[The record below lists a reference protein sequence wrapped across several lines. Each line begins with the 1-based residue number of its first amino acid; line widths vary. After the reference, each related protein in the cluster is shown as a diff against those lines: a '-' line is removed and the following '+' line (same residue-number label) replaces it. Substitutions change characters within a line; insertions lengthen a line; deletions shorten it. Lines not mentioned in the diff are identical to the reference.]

1 VHGPHDAKFYKLLAE
16 LEEEFYELKRKGYS
30 GKLHVDLIPPP
41 LADPML
47 GEGFHG
53 EGNHLPGIKLNE
65 YEGRAKGLQAA
76 QKRFDVQ
83 KTMGK
88 GGVLGGSNVK
98 GRSMKEVLAEV
109 SEGILQV
116 LAGSKSEAFST
127 VC

>member
-1 VHGPHDAKFYKLLAE
+1 MLAE

-30 GKLHVDLIPPP
+30 GKLRFGIVTLP
-41 LADPML
+41 LADPL
-47 GEGFHG
+47 VGEGFHG

-65 YEGRAKGLQAA
+65 YEGRARGLQAA

-83 KTMGK
+83 KTLGK

-109 SEGILQV
+109 SDAE
-116 LAGSKSEAFST
+116 SEALGALSRT
-127 VC
+127 PPCYGVLI